1 MTDKEIIIDGEK
13 YNPCNGCKLWDG
25 GYCTADRSYET
36 NADTHRIIC
45 NEHLA
50 KEFQKT
56 YKQLAHKT
64 QECEQKEKELLSNE
78 KIINK
83 LMKEVDELKQKCE
96 KLKNQVDEDYNYY
109 TTELKTLRDIISNKE
124 KRNAALFLM
133 SNRYRKALEEIE
145 KYTREQ
151 FCDDCDYCKHNDKY
165 NCYQNIFL
173 DNLKEINRYKQALE
187 PFEDEYFKGLDTKQ
201 IAELAKKSIRLT
213 IENRKL
219 ENKLSDI
226 AGICEQILDGEDYVR
241 RIAKTILDIID

>member
-56 YKQLAHKT
+56 YKQLARKT
-64 QECEQKEKELLSNE
+64 QECEELH
-78 KIINK
+78 
-83 LMKEVDELKQKCE
+83 
-96 KLKNQVDEDYNYY
+96 
-109 TTELKTLRDIISNKE
+109 TELKFKVEYIQEQREVIKDLEKKLKISIQ
-124 KRNAALFLM
+124 
-133 SNRYRKALEEIE
+133 ALEE
-145 KYTREQ
+145 
-151 FCDDCDYCKHNDKY
+151 
-165 NCYQNIFL
+165 
-173 DNLKEINRYKQALE
+173 LE
-187 PFEDEYFKGLDTKQ
+187 MTENNFNFTNQDEYFKGLDT
-201 IAELAKKSIRLT
+201 ELAKKSIRLT